1 MKKYDLLKLKNN
13 KLLAENKRLKDCLN
27 DLKSE
32 LIIRRQHCLS
42 LNCALDLSQ
51 KLINHLKTENS
62 LLKTSQELVLIPV
75 ENSIDINI
83 NNSIIISDNQINE
96 NIVNESQ
103 IKFNDNSSLNNNSID
118 NNLCKSDLIAIQYEN
133 EIKEWTEECNL
144 LSDVP
149 ILNVVVNCEEQ
160 LLAKKFVSDESEHEM
175 DVDSEGIYCFVWF

>member
-1 MKKYDLLKLKNN
+1 MKKYDLLKLKYN
-13 KLLAENKRLKDCLN
+13 KLLAENKRLKHCLN
-27 DLKSE
+27 DFKSE

-51 KLINHLKTENS
+51 KLINHLKT
-62 LLKTSQELVLIPV
+62 SQQLVSKPLD
-75 ENSIDINI
+75 NSIDINI

-96 NIVNESQ
+96 TIVNENE

-133 EIKEWTEECNL
+133 EIKEWREECDL

-160 LLAKKFVSDESEHEM
+160 LMAKKFVSDESEDEM
-175 DVDSEGIYCFVWF
+175 DVEFEGIYCF